1 MGYYL
6 FLIISTLLLLYALK
20 RLIANPKRTIKFR
33 NKIIFKLIR
42 GINSYRRYIYSSG
55 SLRRSLV
62 VLVGISI
69 WYLAIIPY
77 HINFIDNIAYSL
89 IAAFI
94 FDTCLNYEKDHI
106 AKVLISS
113 KWHSDIYSSFD
124 RYRAICE
131 LLGLD
136 RNKPNSKTLTD
147 YFFSLFVHP
156 RTDIAADKEHRLYW
170 PFDSNGCSIIDIKE
184 GESIRPTFL
193 RFIKD
198 DAEFINSFYK
208 EANTMLA
215 FPTTSK
221 EARAFNNICVRLYN
235 NISGDTNEYST
246 AELYKSQIQEYLNQR
261 FIFFNHV
268 ESVMGHYGH

>member
-1 MGYYL
+1 M
-6 FLIISTLLLLYALK
+6 I
-20 RLIANPKRTIKFR
+20 
-33 NKIIFKLIR
+33 
-42 GINSYRRYIYSSG
+42 
-55 SLRRSLV
+55 
-62 VLVGISI
+62 LVGISI
-69 WYLAIIPY
+69 WYLAVIPY

-136 RNKPNSKTLTD
+136 RNKPNSEILTE
-147 YFFSLFVHP
+147 YFYSLFVHP

-170 PFDSNGCSIIDIKE
+170 SFDSNGCSIIDIKE

-221 EARAFNNICVRLYN
+221 EARAFNNVCVRLYN
-235 NISGDTNEYST
+235 NILGDTNEYST

-261 FIFFNHV
+261 FTFFNHV